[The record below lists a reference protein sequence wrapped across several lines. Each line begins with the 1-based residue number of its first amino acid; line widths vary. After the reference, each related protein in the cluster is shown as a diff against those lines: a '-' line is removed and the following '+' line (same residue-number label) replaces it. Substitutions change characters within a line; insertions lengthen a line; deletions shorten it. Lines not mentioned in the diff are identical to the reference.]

1 MSSIRGGRQAPAP
14 GEGAAG
20 VCDPAVA
27 ADHHYHELQAELE
40 YRLLVLVDQLRAR
53 TAVVA
58 AELGLTPQQ
67 ALLLRHLGRPRT
79 MGEIAVALAC
89 DRSNVTGLVDRL
101 AARGLVERVVDA
113 DDRRI
118 KHLWLTAEGQA
129 LRTALQKR
137 FFAESP
143 ATAGL
148 PPSERRELLLL
159 LRKLTP
165 ESDPH
170 PFPLPC
176 AGEGVL
182 TSE

>member
-1 MSSIRGGRQAPAP
+1 MSSIF
-14 GEGAAG
+14 EGQQDQEMVEGVAG
-20 VCDPAVA
+20 ACTSSTGSSPL
-27 ADHHYHELQAELE
+27 YQELQAELE

-67 ALLLRHLGRPRT
+67 AMLLRHLGRPRT
-79 MGEIAVALAC
+79 MGDLARTLAC

-101 AARGLVERVVDA
+101 AARGLVERVVDP
-113 DDRRI
+113 DDRRV
-118 KHLWLTAEGQA
+118 KHLWLTEQGQA
-129 LRTALQKR
+129 LRATLQTR

-148 PPSERRELLLL
+148 PSAERRQLLLM

-165 ESDPH
+165 DI
-170 PFPLPC
+170 
-176 AGEGVL
+176 GEDEELSQG
-182 TSE
+182 